1 MSRQNKQLKEV
12 NETVQALKIQIEA
25 VQQTNNKDSKKKKKT
40 QPINREF
47 QK

>member
-25 VQQTNNKDSKKKKKT
+25 VQQTNNKDSKKKKK
-40 QPINREF
+40 PNP
-47 QK
+47 